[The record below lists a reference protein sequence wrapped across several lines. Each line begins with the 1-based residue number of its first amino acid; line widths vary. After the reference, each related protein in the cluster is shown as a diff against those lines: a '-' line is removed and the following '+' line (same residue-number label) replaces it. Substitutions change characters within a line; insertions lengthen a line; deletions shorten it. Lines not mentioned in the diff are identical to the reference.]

1 MIRRLLPVLAL
12 VVAVGSAGC
21 ASTSPQLTDPTT
33 HGPSAAPD
41 GLAEEAAI
49 ARALAVAPPGDTTPA
64 VVWASVE
71 PDPFRVNGQLVWIV
85 RLEGGIAA
93 PACAPEA
100 LEQAPSAGGDPC
112 LDSRGGVNVVLDH
125 RSGALLGWM
134 H

>member
-1 MIRRLLPVLAL
+1 MIRRLLPVVAV
-12 VVAVGSAGC
+12 VVAIASSGC
-21 ASTSPQLTDPTT
+21 GATPPQLTDPST

-41 GLAEEAAI
+41 GLPEQAAI

-71 PDPFRVNGQLVWIV
+71 PDPFRIGGQLVWMV

-93 PACAPEA
+93 PSCPPASADQQPV
-100 LEQAPSAGGDPC
+100 AGGDPC
-112 LDSRGGVNVVLDH
+112 LDGRGGVIVVLDH
-125 RSGALLGWM
+125 RSGALLGWT